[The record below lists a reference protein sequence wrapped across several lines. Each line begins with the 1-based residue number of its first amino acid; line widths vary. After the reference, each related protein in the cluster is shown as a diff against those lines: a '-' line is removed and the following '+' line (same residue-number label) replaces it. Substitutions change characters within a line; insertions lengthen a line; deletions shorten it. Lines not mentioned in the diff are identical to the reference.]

1 MEGTADR
8 TEWARLLDRL
18 SREHDGQLVTIEVLD
33 QMYGDQYEAELLPF
47 VSALYDRKDDAVIVA
62 VGGRTGRYPVLLR
75 HIISHPTEVSA
86 AQSRAGAAFRVVG
99 ADGTATLVS
108 FFPTPTH

>member
-1 MEGTADR
+1 MEEVADR

-18 SREHDGQLVTIEVLD
+18 SREHEGELVTIELLD
-33 QMYGDQYEAELLPF
+33 QTYGDQYEAEHLPF
-47 VSALYDRKDDAVIVA
+47 TSALYDRKDDAVVVS
-62 VGGRTGRYPVLLR
+62 VGGRSGRYPVLLR

-86 AQSRAGAAFRVVG
+86 SRSRAGDAFRVVE

-108 FFPTPTH
+108 FFPATP